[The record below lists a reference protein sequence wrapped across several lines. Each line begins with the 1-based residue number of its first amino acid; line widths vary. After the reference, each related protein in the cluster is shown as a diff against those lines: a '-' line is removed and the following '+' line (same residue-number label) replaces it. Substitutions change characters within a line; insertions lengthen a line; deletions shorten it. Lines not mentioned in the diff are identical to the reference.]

1 MPRAKGAARPLL
13 NAPPFQPLERD
24 FAFLVDSS
32 VPADK
37 LTKAAKSADKTLI
50 TDAKVFDL
58 FQGGSL
64 PDGKKSI
71 AFSVTIQPRE
81 RTLTDQEIEALTA
94 KVVAAVN
101 KATGGEL
108 RK

>member
-1 MPRAKGAARPLL
+1 M
-13 NAPPFQPLERD
+13 
-24 FAFLVDSS
+24 
-32 VPADK
+32 
-37 LTKAAKSADKTLI
+37 
-50 TDAKVFDL
+50 
-58 FQGGSL
+58 
-64 PDGKKSI
+64 

-94 KVVAAVN
+94 KIVAAVN

>member
-1 MPRAKGAARPLL
+1 L
-13 NAPPFQPLERD
+13 NAAPFQPLERD
-24 FAFLVDSS
+24 FAFLVDAQ

-37 LTKAAKSADKTLI
+37 LTKAAKSADKALI
-50 TDAKVFDL
+50 TETKVFDL

-64 PDGKKSI
+64 PEGKKSI
-71 AFSVTIQPRE
+71 AISVTIQPRE
-81 RTLTDQEIEALTA
+81 RTLTDQEIEALSA